1 MNMNL
6 VKVSFDLCTVGKVK
20 DDNKILDDILSI
32 ILNHPSIDNIK
43 IKKIKVDIDSEN
55 T

>member
-1 MNMNL
+1 MNL

-20 DDNKILDDILSI
+20 DDNNILDEILSM

>member
-1 MNMNL
+1 MDMNM
-6 VKVSFDLCTVGKVK
+6 VKISFDLCTVGKVK
-20 DDNKILDDILSI
+20 DDNNILDEILSM

>member
-20 DDNKILDDILSI
+20 DDNIILDEILSM

>member
-1 MNMNL
+1 MDMNM
-6 VKVSFDLCTVGKVK
+6 VKISFDLCTVGNVK
-20 DDNKILDDILSI
+20 DDNNILDEILSI

>member
-6 VKVSFDLCTVGKVK
+6 VKISFDLCTVGKVK
-20 DDNKILDDILSI
+20 DDNNILDEILSM

>member
-1 MNMNL
+1 MDL
-6 VKVSFDLCTVGKVK
+6 IKISFDLLTVGKVK